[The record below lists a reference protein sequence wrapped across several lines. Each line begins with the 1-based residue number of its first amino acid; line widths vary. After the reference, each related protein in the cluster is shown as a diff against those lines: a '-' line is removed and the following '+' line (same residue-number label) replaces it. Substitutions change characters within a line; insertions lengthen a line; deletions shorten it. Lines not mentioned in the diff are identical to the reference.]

1 MVFKHFLLR
10 ECSKTA
16 IEAISLRRK
25 AILRVYNT
33 VSTAEYQIKLVFFI
47 KSFVLSPSAGWHCFS
62 LESFVLRCNPLW
74 PVRWCNDDES
84 NGNWSSRKKPKIN
97 FFLVEWKLG
106 CWESWQVRPGDYDGQ
121 SMCWKVFL
129 RSEISIK
136 RIKNASAWFRRG

>member
-1 MVFKHFLLR
+1 MVFKHFPLR

-16 IEAISLRRK
+16 ISLKRK

-74 PVRWCNDDES
+74 PFAGVMMTNQMGTGARERNRKKTFFWL
-84 NGNWSSRKKPKIN
+84 NGNWD
-97 FFLVEWKLG
+97 VESHGKLG
-106 CWESWQVRPGDYDGQ
+106 PAIMTANQCVEKFFFGR
-121 SMCWKVFL
+121 KL
-129 RSEISIK
+129 
-136 RIKNASAWFRRG
+136 A